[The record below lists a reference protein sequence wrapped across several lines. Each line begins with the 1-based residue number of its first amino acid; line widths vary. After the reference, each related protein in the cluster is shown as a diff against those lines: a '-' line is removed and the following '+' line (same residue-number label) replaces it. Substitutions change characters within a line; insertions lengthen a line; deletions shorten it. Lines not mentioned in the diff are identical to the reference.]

1 MMRKRIAAWALTACM
16 ALTLLPLH
24 AGAVPISG
32 PSATETVLPAQVTA
46 AAEENT
52 VHALQ
57 AAGLPVYTLQ
67 KMGNDKDNLVLLLL
81 GDGYTQDQQQFLQ
94 EAREQLGRLM
104 GLEPY
109 SRLAHRINVYAVPAV
124 SNEAGLSSE
133 NNKLDTYFGLTTLYG
148 MKSIGFRN
156 DVGGAAKVEA
166 IRADL
171 ERLCLDEGATVDNI
185 HMFVNTDANV
195 GSASGI
201 YSFSSGRAEGYAM
214 AHELSHSVGK
224 LGDEY
229 GYATDFPNVS
239 GTDNIKWKEMMG
251 YRSIIAETGN
261 ASGVLIPTKFKCNMY
276 QSDLPFCEVCRLAL
290 VRRMFATGKIQ
301 NGMELYV
308 ADPEVTTD
316 HKPHVDSA
324 PYRVTQ
330 ENLMEKAK
338 DIHDLSLRTVIQNLS
353 DREWTVKLVLG
364 VVKADGSPRQPLKEQ
379 TFTVPALTDR
389 DSMEDACVYP
399 SLIFDPIWGMDF
411 KDGDRL
417 VGEVRDAESGELLAT
432 CREPEYGAYQVDYL
446 LENGQPIPNTFTTEL
461 LLPKGCGD
469 PFISQ
474 WLPQR
479 VGGHAFVRMEREGLA
494 LRLYY
499 RQTAQTVPPEKPKL
513 KGTVTIE
520 GKARY
525 GETLTVDVSKVEPAG
540 ATLTYQ
546 WYRGNDE
553 YDQIKGATA
562 KTYTPTAEDIG
573 KKISVKTFVE
583 GCEGVL
589 VTETADTVAKAD
601 ALKNVKYDV
610 QVWYAN
616 PAVQTVTVD
625 VFKLPKSVE
634 DAEIKTDT
642 VPAVNSG
649 IISTADFTG
658 TTFKLADGLTPADA
672 GKTASWTVTITS
684 KTHEDTTGTITVTVT
699 ADAPVVPK
707 PEPKPEPSQPGGS
720 TGGSSGG
727 GGSSS
732 GSSGGSSS
740 GGGGGSSSTMP
751 TKPETATK
759 PDGTKVETVTK
770 PDGTKVQTETK
781 KDGSVTKTE
790 TKTETKPDGT
800 KVETKNETVTNKD
813 GSKVETR
820 SEVKTDK
827 NGVTSGTE
835 TTKTITADSS
845 TGTTVTTTENGE
857 SKTVAE
863 TTLSNKAIEDAKKN
877 GEAVKAPVEVKASR
891 NSNTA
896 PVVKVELPQNSGET
910 KVEIPVSNAT
920 PGTVAV
926 LVHPDGTEEILKDSI
941 PTEDG
946 IRLTVDGGA
955 TVKIVDNS
963 KDFADTRD
971 HWAKDAIDFV
981 SARGLVNG
989 MNETTYAPNNST
1001 TRAQLWTILAR
1012 QNDADLTGGNTWY
1025 ENAQNWAKEKGISDG
1040 ANPNADINR
1049 AQMVTMLWRAVGQPA
1064 AGGAASFTDV
1074 SADSYYAQAVAWAI
1088 ENGITTGVG
1097 NGKFDPNAT
1106 CTRAQIAAFLA
1117 RSMK

>member
-32 PSATETVLPAQVTA
+32 QTATE
-46 AAEENT
+46 T

-67 KMGNDKDNLVLLLL
+67 KMGNDRENLVLLLL
-81 GDGYTQDQQQFLQ
+81 GDGYTQDQQQQFLQ
-94 EAREQLGRLM
+94 EAREQLRRLM
-104 GLEPY
+104 ALEPY

-133 NNKLDTYFGLTTLYG
+133 DNKLDTYFGLTTRYET
-148 MKSIGFRN
+148 KTIVFRN
-156 DVGGAAKVEA
+156 DVGGAAKVDA

-171 ERLCLDEGATVDNI
+171 ERLCLDEGAFVDNI
-185 HMFVNTDANV
+185 HMFVNTGAKV
-195 GSASGI
+195 GSAHGI
-201 YSFSSGRAEGYAM
+201 YSFSKGGAEDYAM

-251 YRSIIAETGN
+251 YRSIIAEPGN

-301 NGMELYV
+301 NGMDLYV
-308 ADPEVTTD
+308 ADPEVTTE
-316 HKPHVDSA
+316 HKPYVDSA

-353 DREWTVKLVLG
+353 DQERTVKLVLG
-364 VVKADGSPRQPLKEQ
+364 VVKANGEPRQPLKEQ
-379 TFTVPALTDR
+379 TFTVPALTNK
-389 DSMEDACVYP
+389 DSMEDACIYP
-399 SLIFDPIWGMDF
+399 TLTFDPIWGMDF

-417 VGEVRDAESGELLAT
+417 VGEVRDAENGEVLAT
-432 CREPEYGAYQVDYL
+432 CQEPEYDAYQVDYL
-446 LENGQPIPNTFTTEL
+446 LEDGQPIPNTFPTKL
-461 LLPKGCGD
+461 LLPKGCTTK
-469 PFISQ
+469 FIEAR
-474 WLPQR
+474 LPQR

-499 RQTAQTVPPEKPKL
+499 RQTVPPEKPEL
-513 KGTVTIE
+513 KGGITIL
-520 GKARY
+520 GTPKY
-525 GETLTVDVSKVEPAG
+525 GQTLTVDVSKVEPAG

-562 KTYTPTAEDIG
+562 KTYTLTAEDIG
-573 KKISVKTFVE
+573 KKISVKTFAE

-601 ALKNVKYDV
+601 APKNVKYDV

-634 DAEIKTDT
+634 GAAIQDGAPTKADEK
-642 VPAVNSG
+642 N
-649 IISTADFTG
+649 IISTADFTS

-684 KTHEDTTGTITVTVT
+684 KTHGDTTGTVTVTVT

-740 GGGGGSSSTMP
+740 GGGGSSSSD
-751 TKPETATK
+751 KPSGSTGKTETATK

-770 PDGTKVQTETK
+770 PDGTTVKTETK
-781 KDGSVTKTE
+781 KDGSVSKTE

-835 TTKTITADSS
+835 TTKTITADGS

-857 SKTVAE
+857 GKTVAE
-863 TTLSNKAIEDAKKN
+863 TTLSGKAVEDAKKN
-877 GEAVKAPVEVKASR
+877 GEAVKAPVEVEATK
-891 NSNTA
+891 NSSTA
-896 PVVKVELPQNSGET
+896 PTVKVELPKGAGET
-910 KVEIPVSNAT
+910 KVEIPVSNVK

-963 KDFADTRD
+963 KDFADTRN

-989 MNETTYAPNNST
+989 MNDSIYAPNNST

-1025 ENAQNWAKEKGISDG
+1025 ESAQNWAKAKGVSDG
-1040 ANPNADINR
+1040 ANPNGTINR

-1064 AGGAASFTDV
+1064 VGGAATFTDV
-1074 SADSYYAQAVAWAI
+1074 SADSYYAQAVAWAV

-1097 NGKFDPNAT
+1097 GGRFDPNAT
-1106 CTRAQIAAFLA
+1106 CTRAQRFRQDLCAKLFAG
-1117 RSMK
+1117 SG

>member
-1 MMRKRIAAWALTACM
+1 MRKRIAAWALTACM

-32 PSATETVLPAQVTA
+32 PSATETV
-46 AAEENT
+46 
-52 VHALQ
+52 HALQ

-67 KMGNDKDNLVLLLL
+67 KMGNDRENLVLLLL
-81 GDGYTQDQQQFLQ
+81 GDGYTQDQQQRFLQ

-104 GLEPY
+104 ALEPY

-133 NNKLDTYFGLTTLYG
+133 NNKLDTYFGLTTWYET
-148 MKSIGFRN
+148 KTIVFRN
-156 DVGGAAKVEA
+156 GVGGAAKVDA
-166 IRADL
+166 IKADL

-185 HMFVNTDANV
+185 HIFVNTDANV

-201 YSFSSGRAEGYAM
+201 YSFSKGGAEDYAM
-214 AHELSHSVGK
+214 AHELSHNVGK

-239 GTDNIKWKEMMG
+239 TGSDIKWKEMMG

-330 ENLMEKAK
+330 ENLLDKAHSSQG
-338 DIHDLSLRTVIQNLS
+338 IHDLSLRTVIQNLS
-353 DREWTVKLVLG
+353 DRERTVKLVLG
-364 VVKADGSPRQPLKEQ
+364 VVKANGEPREPLKEK
-379 TFTVPALTDR
+379 TFTVPALTKNGN
-389 DSMEDACVYP
+389 MEDACIYP
-399 SLIFDPIWGMDF
+399 TLIFDPIQGMDF

-417 VGEVRDAESGELLAT
+417 GGEVRDAENGEVLAT
-432 CREPEYGAYQVDYL
+432 CQEPEYDAYQVDYL

-499 RQTAQTVPPEKPKL
+499 RQTAQTVPPEKPEL

-553 YDQIKGATA
+553 YVQIKGATE
-562 KTYTPTAEDIG
+562 KTYTLTAEDIG
-573 KKISVKTFVE
+573 KKISVKTFAE

-634 DAEIKTDT
+634 GAEIKTDT

-684 KTHEDTTGTITVTVT
+684 KTHGDTTGTVTVTVT
-699 ADAPVVPK
+699 ADAPVV
-707 PEPKPEPSQPGGS
+707 PKPEPSQPGGS

-740 GGGGGSSSTMP
+740 GGGGSDKSDKPSGSTGK
-751 TKPETATK
+751 TETATK

-790 TKTETKPDGT
+790 TK
-800 KVETKNETVTNKD
+800 KD
-813 GSKVETR
+813 GSSVTESKAADGSTAT
-820 SEVKTDK
+820 VKTDK
-827 NGVTSGTE
+827 NGQ
-835 TTKTITADSS
+835 TT
-845 TGTTVTTTENGE
+845 
-857 SKTVAE
+857 AE
-863 TTLSNKAIEDAKKN
+863 TTLSGKAVEDAKKN
-877 GEAVKAPVEVKASR
+877 GEAVKAPVEVQATK
-891 NSNTA
+891 NSSTA
-896 PVVKVELPQNSGET
+896 PVVKVELPRNSGET
-910 KVEIPVSNAT
+910 KVEIPVSNVK

-926 LVHPDGTEEILKDSI
+926 LVHPDGTEEILKNSV

-946 IRLTVDGGA
+946 IRLTMDGNA

-963 KDFADTRD
+963 KDFADTRN

-989 MNETTYAPNNST
+989 MNDSIYAPNNST

-1025 ENAQNWAKEKGISDG
+1025 ESAQNWAKAKGVSDG
-1040 ANPNADINR
+1040 ANPNGTINR

-1064 AGGAASFTDV
+1064 VGGAATFTDV
-1074 SADSYYAQAVAWAI
+1074 SADSYYAQAVAWAV

-1097 NGKFDPNAT
+1097 GGRFDPNAT

>member
-32 PSATETVLPAQVTA
+32 PTATE
-46 AAEENT
+46 T

-67 KMGNDKDNLVLLLL
+67 KMGNDRGNLVLLLL
-81 GDGYTQDQQQFLQ
+81 GDGYTQDQQQRFLQ

-104 GLEPY
+104 ALEPY

-133 NNKLDTYFGLTTLYG
+133 DNKLDTYFGLTTRYET
-148 MKSIGFRN
+148 KTIVFRN
-156 DVGGAAKVEA
+156 DVGGAAKVDA

-171 ERLCLDEGATVDNI
+171 ERLCLDEGAIVDNI
-185 HMFVNTDANV
+185 HMFVNTGAKV
-195 GSASGI
+195 GSAHGI

-239 GTDNIKWKEMMG
+239 TASDIKWEKMMG

-261 ASGVLIPTKFKCNMY
+261 ASGVLIPTAHKCNMY
-276 QSDLPFCEVCRLAL
+276 RSDLPFCEVCRLAL
-290 VRRMFATGKIQ
+290 VRRMFAMGKIQ

-308 ADPEVTTD
+308 ADPEVTTAHND
-316 HKPHVDSA
+316 TVDSE
-324 PYRVTQ
+324 PFRVTQ
-330 ENLMEKAK
+330 ENLLEKAK
-338 DIHDLSLRTVIQNLS
+338 SIHDLSLRTVIQNLS
-353 DREWTVKLVLG
+353 DRERTVKLVLG
-364 VVKADGSPRQPLKEQ
+364 VVKADGEPRQPLKEQ
-379 TFTVPALTDR
+379 TFTVPALASM
-389 DSMEDACVYP
+389 DSMEDACIYP
-399 SLIFDPIWGMDF
+399 TLTYGTIWGMDF
-411 KDGDRL
+411 EDGDRL
-417 VGEVRDAESGELLAT
+417 VGEVRDAESGEVLAT
-432 CREPEYGAYQVDYL
+432 CQEPEYDAYQVDYL

-461 LLPKGCGD
+461 LLPKGCTEQ
-469 PFISQ
+469 FISQ
-474 WLPQR
+474 WAPR
-479 VGGHAFVRMEREGLA
+479 TVGGHAFVRMEREGLA

-499 RQTAQTVPPEKPKL
+499 HQTAQTVPPEKPEL
-513 KGTVTIE
+513 KGAVTIA

-562 KTYTPTAEDIG
+562 KTYTLTAEDIG
-573 KKISVKTFVE
+573 KKISVKTFAD

-616 PAVQTVTVD
+616 PTVQTVTVD

-634 DAEIKTDT
+634 GAEIKTDT

-684 KTHEDTTGTITVTVT
+684 KTHGDTTGTVTVTVT

-707 PEPKPEPSQPGGS
+707 PEPEPKPEPKPEPSQPS
-720 TGGSSGG
+720 NP
-727 GGSSS
+727 
-732 GSSGGSSS
+732 GGSSS
-740 GGGGGSSSTMP
+740 GGGGSTGSGSSSSD
-751 TKPETATK
+751 KPSGSTGKTETATK

-770 PDGTKVQTETK
+770 PDGTTVKTETK

-835 TTKTITADSS
+835 TTKTITADGS

-877 GEAVKAPVEVKASR
+877 GEAVKAPVEVEATR
-891 NSNTA
+891 NSSTA
-896 PVVKVELPQNSGET
+896 PVVKVELPRNSGET
-910 KVEIPVSNAT
+910 KVEIPVSNVK

-926 LVHPDGTEEILKDSI
+926 IVHPDGTEEILKNSV

-946 IRLTVDGGA
+946 IRLTVDGNA

-963 KDFADTRD
+963 KDFIDTRD

-989 MNETTYAPNNST
+989 MNDSTYAPNNST

-1012 QNDADLTGGNTWY
+1012 QNDANLNGGNTWF

-1040 ANPNADINR
+1040 ANPNAAINR
-1049 AQMVTMLWRAVGQPA
+1049 AQMVTMLWRAEGQPA

-1074 SADSYYAQAVAWAI
+1074 SAGSYYASAVSWAV

>member
-1 MMRKRIAAWALTACM
+1 MRKRIAAWALTACM

-24 AGAVPISG
+24 AEAVPISG
-32 PSATETVLPAQVTA
+32 PTATE
-46 AAEENT
+46 T

-67 KMGNDKDNLVLLLL
+67 KMGTDRENLVLLLL
-81 GDGYTQDQQQFLQ
+81 GDGYTQDQQQRFLQ
-94 EAREQLGRLM
+94 EAQEQLGRLM
-104 GLEPY
+104 ALEPY

-148 MKSIGFRN
+148 MKSIGFRS
-156 DVGGAAKVEA
+156 DTDGEAKVNA
-166 IRADL
+166 IKSDL
-171 ERLCLDEGATVDNI
+171 ERLCLDEGAIVDNI
-185 HMFVNTDANV
+185 HMFVNTGAKV
-195 GSASGI
+195 GSAHGI
-201 YSFSSGRAEGYAM
+201 YSFSSGRVEGYAI

-229 GYATDFPNVS
+229 GSSTKFPNVS
-239 GTDNIKWKEMMG
+239 GTDNIKWEKMMG
-251 YRSIIAETGN
+251 YRSVIAQPGN
-261 ASGVLIPTKFKCNMY
+261 ASGVLIPTAHKCNMY
-276 QSDLPFCEVCRLAL
+276 QSDLSFCEVCRLAL

-301 NGMELYV
+301 NGMDLYV
-308 ADPEVTTD
+308 ADPEVTTAHND
-316 HKPHVDSA
+316 TVDSE
-324 PYRVTQ
+324 PFRVTQ

-338 DIHDLSLRTVIQNLS
+338 SIHNLSLRTVIQNLS
-353 DREWTVKLVLG
+353 DRERTVKLVLG
-364 VVKADGSPRQPLKEQ
+364 VVKADGEPREPLKEEV
-379 TFTVPALTDR
+379 FTVPALTNW
-389 DSMEDACVYP
+389 DSMEDAC
-399 SLIFDPIWGMDF
+399 IDPTLTYGTILGGGF
-411 KDGDRL
+411 EEGDRL
-417 VGEVRDAESGELLAT
+417 VGEVRDAKSGEVMAT
-432 CREPEYGAYQVDYL
+432 CREPEYDTYQVDYL
-446 LENGQPIPNTFTTEL
+446 LEDGQSIPNTFPTEL

-474 WLPQR
+474 WAPR
-479 VGGHAFVRMEREGLA
+479 TVGGHAFVRMEREGLA

-499 RQTAQTVPPEKPKL
+499 RQTAQTVPPEKPEL
-513 KGTVTIE
+513 KGAVTIE
-520 GKARY
+520 GEARY

-562 KTYTPTAEDIG
+562 KTYTLTAENIG
-573 KKISVKTFVE
+573 KKISVKTFAE

-634 DAEIKTDT
+634 GAEIKKDT

-684 KTHEDTTGTITVTVT
+684 KTHGDTTGTVTVTVT
-699 ADAPVVPK
+699 AKNTPVG
-707 PEPKPEPSQPGGS
+707 PKPEPSQPGGS

-740 GGGGGSSSTMP
+740 GGGGDTSSA
-751 TKPETATK
+751 KPETATK

-770 PDGTKVQTETK
+770 PDGTTVKTETK

-835 TTKTITADSS
+835 TTKTITADGS
-845 TGTTVTTTENGE
+845 TGMTITTIENGE

-877 GEAVKAPVEVKASR
+877 GEAVKAPVEVEATK
-891 NSNTA
+891 NSSTA
-896 PVVKVELPQNSGET
+896 PVVKVELPKGAGET
-910 KVEIPVSNAT
+910 KVEIPVSNVK

-926 LVHPDGTEEILKDSI
+926 LVHPDGTEEILKNSV

-946 IRLTVDGGA
+946 IQLTVNGGA

-963 KDFADTRD
+963 KNFADTRN

-989 MNETTYAPNNST
+989 MSDTIYAPNNST

>member
-16 ALTLLPLH
+16 ALTLLPLR

-32 PSATETVLPAQVTA
+32 PSATE
-46 AAEENT
+46 T

-67 KMGNDKDNLVLLLL
+67 KMGNDRENLVLLLL
-81 GDGYTQDQQQFLQ
+81 GDGYTQDQQQRFLQ

-104 GLEPY
+104 ALEPY

-148 MKSIGFRN
+148 MKSIGFRS
-156 DVGGAAKVEA
+156 DTDGEAKVNA
-166 IRADL
+166 IKADL
-171 ERLCLDEGATVDNI
+171 ERLCLDEGAIVDNI
-185 HMFVNTDANV
+185 HMFVNTGAKV
-195 GSASGI
+195 GSAHGI

-290 VRRMFATGKIQ
+290 VRRMFATERIQ

-308 ADPEVTTD
+308 ADPEVTTE
-316 HKPHVDSA
+316 HKPYVDSA

-353 DREWTVKLVLG
+353 DRERTVKLVLG
-364 VVKADGSPRQPLKEQ
+364 VVKANGEPREPLKEQ
-379 TFTVPALTDR
+379 TFTVPALTNR
-389 DSMEDACVYP
+389 DSMEDACIYP
-399 SLIFDPIWGMDF
+399 TLTFDPIWGVDF

-417 VGEVRDAESGELLAT
+417 VGEVRDAENGEVLAT
-432 CREPEYGAYQVDYL
+432 CQEPEYDAYQVDYL
-446 LENGQPIPNTFTTEL
+446 LEDGQRIPNTFPTKL
-461 LLPKGCGD
+461 LLPKGCTEQ
-469 PFISQ
+469 FISQ
-474 WLPQR
+474 WAPR
-479 VGGHAFVRMEREGLA
+479 TVGGHAFVRMEREGLA

-573 KKISVKTFVE
+573 KKISVKTFAE

-634 DAEIKTDT
+634 GAEIKTDT

-740 GGGGGSSSTMP
+740 GGGGCSSSTMS

-835 TTKTITADSS
+835 TTKTITADGS
-845 TGTTVTTTENGE
+845 TGTTVTTTEIGE

-877 GEAVKAPVEVKASR
+877 GEAVKAPVEVQATK
-891 NSNTA
+891 NSSTA
-896 PVVKVELPQNSGET
+896 PVVKVELPRNSGET
-910 KVEIPVSNAT
+910 KVEIPVTNVR

-989 MNETTYAPNNST
+989 MNDSTYAPNNST

>member
-32 PSATETVLPAQVTA
+32 QTATETV
-46 AAEENT
+46 
-52 VHALQ
+52 HALE

-67 KMGNDKDNLVLLLL
+67 KMGNDRENLVLLLL
-81 GDGYTQDQQQFLQ
+81 GDGYTQDQQQQFLQ
-94 EAREQLGRLM
+94 EAQVQLGRLM
-104 GLEPY
+104 ALEPY

-124 SNEAGLSSE
+124 SNEAGLSTE
-133 NNKLDTYFGLTTLYG
+133 NTKLDTYFSLTTLHG
-148 MKSIGFRN
+148 TKSIGFRHDMDGEARVN
-156 DVGGAAKVEA
+156 A

-171 ERLCLDEGATVDNI
+171 EQRCLDEGAFVDNI
-185 HMFVNTDANV
+185 HMFINTDATV
-195 GSASGI
+195 GSAHGS
-201 YSFSSGRAEGYAM
+201 YSFSKGGAEDYAM

-239 GTDNIKWKEMMG
+239 TGSDIKWKEMMG
-251 YRSIIAETGN
+251 YRSIIAQAGN
-261 ASGVLIPTKFKCNMY
+261 ASGVLIPTAHKCNMY

-290 VRRMFATGKIQ
+290 VRRMFAMGKIQ

-308 ADPEVTTD
+308 ADPEVTTAHND
-316 HKPHVDSA
+316 TVDSE

-353 DREWTVKLVLG
+353 DRERTVKLVLG
-364 VVKADGSPRQPLKEQ
+364 VVKANGEPRQPLKEQ
-379 TFTVPALTDR
+379 TFTGPALASM
-389 DSMEDACVYP
+389 DSMEDACIYP
-399 SLIFDPIWGMDF
+399 TLTFDPIWGMDF

-417 VGEVRDAESGELLAT
+417 VGEVRDAENGEVLAT
-432 CREPEYGAYQVDYL
+432 CREPEYDAYQVDYL
-446 LENGQPIPNTFTTEL
+446 LEDGQRIPNTFPTKL

-474 WLPQR
+474 WAPR
-479 VGGHAFVRMEREGLA
+479 TVGGHAFVRMEREGLA

-499 RQTAQTVPPEKPKL
+499 RQTVPPEKPQL
-513 KGTVTIE
+513 TGDVTIE

-562 KTYTPTAEDIG
+562 KTYTLTAEDIG
-573 KKISVKTFVE
+573 KKISVKTFAE

-634 DAEIKTDT
+634 GAEIKTDT

-684 KTHEDTTGTITVTVT
+684 KTHGDTTGTVTVTVT
-699 ADAPVVPK
+699 AKNTPVG
-707 PEPKPEPSQPGGS
+707 PKPEPSQPGGSTGGS

-740 GGGGGSSSTMP
+740 GGGGGSSSSD
-751 TKPETATK
+751 KPSGSTGKTETATK

-781 KDGSVTKTE
+781 KDGSV

-835 TTKTITADSS
+835 TTKTITADGS

-877 GEAVKAPVEVKASR
+877 GEAVKAPVEVEATK
-891 NSNTA
+891 NSSIA
-896 PVVKVELPQNSGET
+896 PVVKVELPRNSGET
-910 KVEIPVSNAT
+910 KVEIPVSNVK

-926 LVHPDGTEEILKDSI
+926 LVHPDGTEEILKNSV

-946 IRLTVDGGA
+946 IQLTVNGGA

-989 MNETTYAPNNST
+989 MNDSIYAPNNST

-1012 QNDADLTGGNTWY
+1012 QNDANLNGGSIWY
-1025 ENAQNWAKEKGISDG
+1025 ESAQNWAKAKGISDG
-1040 ANPNADINR
+1040 ANPNGTINR
-1049 AQMVTMLWRAVGQPA
+1049 AQMVTMLWRAEGQPA

-1074 SADSYYAQAVAWAI
+1074 SADSYYASAVSWAV

-1097 NGKFDPNAT
+1097 GGKFDPTGT

>member
-1 MMRKRIAAWALTACM
+1 MRKRIAAWALTACM

-32 PSATETVLPAQVTA
+32 QTATE
-46 AAEENT
+46 T

-67 KMGNDKDNLVLLLL
+67 KMGNDRENLVLLLL
-81 GDGYTQDQQQFLQ
+81 GDGYTQDQQQRFLQ
-94 EAREQLGRLM
+94 EAQEQLGRLM
-104 GLEPY
+104 ALEPY

-124 SNEAGLSSE
+124 SNQAGLSSE

-148 MKSIGFRN
+148 MKSIGFRS
-156 DVGGAAKVEA
+156 DTDGEAKVNA
-166 IRADL
+166 IKADL
-171 ERLCLDEGATVDNI
+171 ERLCLDEGAIVDNI
-185 HMFVNTDANV
+185 HMFVNTGAKV
-195 GSASGI
+195 GSAHGI

-290 VRRMFATGKIQ
+290 VRRMFATERIQ

-330 ENLMEKAK
+330 ENLLDKAHSSQG
-338 DIHDLSLRTVIQNLS
+338 IHDLSLRTVIQNLS
-353 DREWTVKLVLG
+353 DQERTVKLVLG
-364 VVKADGSPRQPLKEQ
+364 VVKANGEPREPLKEK
-379 TFTVPALTDR
+379 TFTVPALTKNGN
-389 DSMEDACVYP
+389 MEDACIYP
-399 SLIFDPIWGMDF
+399 TLIFDPIQGMDF

-417 VGEVRDAESGELLAT
+417 VGEVRDAESGEVLAT
-432 CREPEYGAYQVDYL
+432 CQEPEYDAYQVDYL
-446 LENGQPIPNTFTTEL
+446 LEDGQRIPNTFTTKL

-474 WLPQR
+474 WAPR
-479 VGGHAFVRMEREGLA
+479 TVGGHAFVRMEREGLA

-499 RQTAQTVPPEKPKL
+499 RQTAQTVPPEKSEL
-513 KGTVTIE
+513 KGAVTIE

-562 KTYTPTAEDIG
+562 KTYTLTAEDIG
-573 KKISVKTFVE
+573 KKISVKVFAE

-634 DAEIKTDT
+634 GAEIKTDT

-684 KTHEDTTGTITVTVT
+684 KTHEDITATVTVTVT
-699 ADAPVVPK
+699 AKNTPVG
-707 PEPKPEPSQPGGS
+707 PKPEPSQPGGS

-740 GGGGGSSSTMP
+740 GGGGDTAS

-835 TTKTITADSS
+835 TTKTITADGS

-863 TTLSNKAIEDAKKN
+863 TTLSGKAVEDAKKN
-877 GEAVKAPVEVKASR
+877 DEAVKAPVEVEASR
-891 NSNTA
+891 DSSTA
-896 PVVKVELPQNSGET
+896 PTVKVELPKGTGET

-926 LVHPDGTEEILKDSI
+926 LVHPDGTEEILKNSI

-946 IRLTVDGGA
+946 IQLTVDGNA

-989 MNETTYAPNNST
+989 MNDSIYAPNNST

-1012 QNDADLTGGNTWY
+1012 QNDANLNGGNTWY
-1025 ENAQNWAKEKGISDG
+1025 ESAQNWAKAKGISDG
-1040 ANPNADINR
+1040 ASPNGTINR
-1049 AQMVTMLWRAVGQPA
+1049 AQMVTMLWRAVGQPT
-1064 AGGAASFTDV
+1064 AGGTANFTDV
-1074 SADSYYAQAVAWAI
+1074 PIDSYYAQAVAWAI

-1097 NGKFDPNAT
+1097 GGRFDPNAT

>member
-24 AGAVPISG
+24 AGAVPIGG
-32 PSATETVLPAQVTA
+32 PSATE
-46 AAEENT
+46 T

-67 KMGNDKDNLVLLLL
+67 KMGNDRENLVLLLL
-81 GDGYTQDQQQFLQ
+81 GDGYTQDQQQQFLQ

-104 GLEPY
+104 ALEPY

-148 MKSIGFRN
+148 MKSIGFRS
-156 DVGGAAKVEA
+156 DTDGEAKVNA
-166 IRADL
+166 IKADL
-171 ERLCLDEGATVDNI
+171 ERLCLDEGAIVDNI
-185 HMFVNTDANV
+185 HMFVNTGADV
-195 GSASGI
+195 GSAHGI
-201 YSFSSGRAEGYAM
+201 YSFSKGGAEDYAM

-251 YRSIIAETGN
+251 YRSIIAQPGN

-276 QSDLPFCEVCRLAL
+276 RSDLPFCEVCRLAL

-301 NGMELYV
+301 NGMDLYV
-308 ADPEVTTD
+308 ADPEVTTAHND
-316 HKPHVDSA
+316 TVDSA

-330 ENLMEKAK
+330 ENLMKKAK

-353 DREWTVKLVLG
+353 DQERTVKLVLG
-364 VVKADGSPRQPLKEQ
+364 VVKANGEPRQPLKEQ
-379 TFTVPALTDR
+379 TFTVPALTNK
-389 DSMEDACVYP
+389 DSMEDACIYP
-399 SLIFDPIWGMDF
+399 TLTFDPIWGMDF

-417 VGEVRDAESGELLAT
+417 VGEVRDAENGEVLAT
-432 CREPEYGAYQVDYL
+432 CQEPEYDAYQVDYL
-446 LENGQPIPNTFTTEL
+446 LEDGQRIPNTFPTKL
-461 LLPKGCGD
+461 LLPKGCTTK
-469 PFISQ
+469 FIEAR
-474 WLPQR
+474 LPQR

-499 RQTAQTVPPEKPKL
+499 RQTVPPEKPEL
-513 KGTVTIE
+513 KGGITIL
-520 GKARY
+520 GTPKY
-525 GETLTVDVSKVEPAG
+525 GQTLTVDVSKVEPAG

-562 KTYTPTAEDIG
+562 KTYTLTAEDIG
-573 KKISVKTFVE
+573 KKISVKTFAE

-601 ALKNVKYDV
+601 APKNVKYDV

-634 DAEIKTDT
+634 GAEIKTDT

-649 IISTADFTG
+649 IISTADFTS

-684 KTHEDTTGTITVTVT
+684 KTHEDTTGTVTVTVT

-740 GGGGGSSSTMP
+740 GGGGDTASA
-751 TKPETATK
+751 KPETATK
-759 PDGTKVETVTK
+759 PDGTKVETVTT

-781 KDGSVTKTE
+781 KDGSVSKTE

-835 TTKTITADSS
+835 TTKTITADGS
-845 TGTTVTTTENGE
+845 TGTTATTTENGE

-896 PVVKVELPQNSGET
+896 PTVKVELPKGAGET
-910 KVEIPVSNAT
+910 KVEIPVSNVK

-926 LVHPDGTEEILKDSI
+926 IVHPDGTEEILKNSV

-989 MNETTYAPNNST
+989 MNDSIYAPNNST

-1012 QNDADLTGGNTWY
+1012 QNDADLTGGNTWF

-1040 ANPNADINR
+1040 ANPNAAINR
-1049 AQMVTMLWRAVGQPA
+1049 AQMVTMLWRAMGQPA
-1064 AGGAASFTDV
+1064 AASGASFADV
-1074 SADSYYAQAVAWAI
+1074 PADSYYAQAVAWAI

>member
-1 MMRKRIAAWALTACM
+1 MRKRIAAWALTACM

-24 AGAVPISG
+24 AGAVPLSG
-32 PSATETVLPAQVTA
+32 QTATETVLTAQVTA

-67 KMGNDKDNLVLLLL
+67 KMGNDRENLVLLLL
-81 GDGYTQDQQQFLQ
+81 GDGYTQDQQQRFLQ
-94 EAREQLGRLM
+94 EAQEQLGRLM
-104 GLEPY
+104 ALEPY

-124 SNEAGLSSE
+124 SNQAGLSSE
-133 NNKLDTYFGLTTLYG
+133 NNKLDTYFGLTTWYET
-148 MKSIGFRN
+148 KTIVFRN
-156 DVGGAAKVEA
+156 DVGGAAKVDA

-185 HMFVNTDANV
+185 HIFVNTDVNV

-201 YSFSSGRAEGYAM
+201 YSFSSGRAEDYAM

-229 GYATDFPNVS
+229 GRDTASPNVS
-239 GTDNIKWKEMMG
+239 TEDNIKWEKMMG
-251 YRSIIAETGN
+251 YRSIIAQEGN
-261 ASGVLIPTKFKCNMY
+261 ASGVLIPTARKCNMY

-290 VRRMFATGKIQ
+290 VRRMFAMGKIQ

-308 ADPEVTTD
+308 ADPEVTTAHND
-316 HKPHVDSA
+316 TVDSA

-353 DREWTVKLVLG
+353 GRERTVKLVLG
-364 VVKADGSPRQPLKEQ
+364 VVKANGEPREPLKEKI
-379 TFTVPALTDR
+379 FTVPALTNR
-389 DSMEDACVYP
+389 DSMEDACIYP
-399 SLIFDPIWGMDF
+399 TLTYGTIWGMDF

-417 VGEVRDAESGELLAT
+417 VGEVRDAESGEVLAT
-432 CREPEYGAYQVDYL
+432 CREPEYDAYQVDYL
-446 LENGQPIPNTFTTEL
+446 LEDGQRIPNTFTTKL
-461 LLPKGCGD
+461 LLPKGCTEQ
-469 PFISQ
+469 FISQ
-474 WLPQR
+474 WAPR
-479 VGGHAFVRMEREGLA
+479 TVGGHAFVRMEREGLA

-499 RQTAQTVPPEKPKL
+499 RQAVPPEKPEL

-525 GETLTVDVSKVEPAG
+525 GETLTATVTDLKPAD
-540 ATLTYQ
+540 AKLTCQ
-546 WYRGNDE
+546 WYRGNDK
-553 YDQIKGATA
+553 YDLIKGATE
-562 KTYTPTAEDIG
+562 KTYTLKPEDIG
-573 KKISVKTFVE
+573 KKISVKVFAE

-589 VTETADTVAKAD
+589 VAETADTVAKAD
-601 ALKNVKYDV
+601 ALKNIKYDV

-616 PAVQTVTVD
+616 PAVQTVTID

-634 DAEIKTDT
+634 GAEIKTDT

-649 IISTADFTG
+649 IISTADFTS

-684 KTHEDTTGTITVTVT
+684 KTHEDTTGTVTVTVT

-720 TGGSSGG
+720 TGGSTG
-727 GGSSS
+727 
-732 GSSGGSSS
+732 GSSGGG
-740 GGGGGSSSTMP
+740 GGGGGSSSTTP
-751 TKPETATK
+751 TKPETGKTETTK
-759 PDGTKVETVTK
+759 PDGTKVETTTK

-790 TKTETKPDGT
+790 TKKDGSSVTETKAADDST
-800 KVETKNETVTNKD
+800 AT
-813 GSKVETR
+813 
-820 SEVKTDK
+820 VKTDK
-827 NGVTSGTE
+827 NGQ
-835 TTKTITADSS
+835 TT
-845 TGTTVTTTENGE
+845 
-857 SKTVAE
+857 AE
-863 TTLSNKAIEDAKKN
+863 TKLSAKAVEDAKRS
-877 GEAVKAPVEVKASR
+877 GEAVKAPVEVKATKDS
-891 NSNTA
+891 STA
-896 PVVKVELPQNSGET
+896 PTVKVELPKNSGET
-910 KVEIPVSNAT
+910 KVEIPVSNVK

-926 LVHPDGTEEILKDSI
+926 IVHADGTEEIVKNSL
-941 PTEDG
+941 PTADG
-946 IRLTVDGGA
+946 IQLTVNGSA
-955 TVKIVDNS
+955 TVKIMDNS
-963 KDFADTRD
+963 KDFADTRN

-989 MNETTYAPNNST
+989 MSATIYAPNNST

-1012 QNDADLTGGNTWY
+1012 QNDANLTGGNTWF

-1040 ANPNADINR
+1040 ANPNAAINR
-1049 AQMVTMLWRAVGQPA
+1049 AQMVTMLWRAAGQPA
-1064 AGGAASFTDV
+1064 AGGTASFTDV
-1074 SADSYYAQAVAWAI
+1074 PAGSYYAQAVAWAI
-1088 ENGITTGVG
+1088 ENGITAGVG
-1097 NGKFDPNAT
+1097 GGRFDPTAT

>member
-32 PSATETVLPAQVTA
+32 QTATE
-46 AAEENT
+46 T

-67 KMGNDKDNLVLLLL
+67 KMGNDRENLVLLLL
-81 GDGYTQDQQQFLQ
+81 GDGYTQDQQQQFLQ
-94 EAREQLGRLM
+94 EAREQLRRLM
-104 GLEPY
+104 ALEPY

-133 NNKLDTYFGLTTLYG
+133 DNKLDTYFGLTTRYET
-148 MKSIGFRN
+148 KTIVFRN
-156 DVGGAAKVEA
+156 DVGGAAKVDA

-171 ERLCLDEGATVDNI
+171 ERLCLDEGAFVDNI
-185 HMFVNTDANV
+185 HMFVNTGAKV
-195 GSASGI
+195 GSAHGI
-201 YSFSSGRAEGYAM
+201 YSFSKGGAEDYAM

-251 YRSIIAETGN
+251 YRSIIAEPGN

-301 NGMELYV
+301 NGMDLYV
-308 ADPEVTTD
+308 ADPEVTTE
-316 HKPHVDSA
+316 HKPYVDSA

-353 DREWTVKLVLG
+353 DQERTVKLVLG
-364 VVKADGSPRQPLKEQ
+364 VVKANGEPRQPLKEQ
-379 TFTVPALTDR
+379 TFTVPALTNK
-389 DSMEDACVYP
+389 DSMEDACIYP
-399 SLIFDPIWGMDF
+399 TLTFDPIWGMDF

-417 VGEVRDAESGELLAT
+417 VGEVRDAENGEVLAT
-432 CREPEYGAYQVDYL
+432 CQEPEYDAYQVDYL
-446 LENGQPIPNTFTTEL
+446 LEDGQPIPNTFPTKL
-461 LLPKGCGD
+461 LLPKGCTTK
-469 PFISQ
+469 FIEAR
-474 WLPQR
+474 LPQR

-499 RQTAQTVPPEKPKL
+499 RQTVPPEKPEL
-513 KGTVTIE
+513 KGGITIL
-520 GKARY
+520 GTPKY
-525 GETLTVDVSKVEPAG
+525 GQTLTVDVSKVEPAG

-562 KTYTPTAEDIG
+562 KTYTLTAEDIG
-573 KKISVKTFVE
+573 KKISVKTFAE

-601 ALKNVKYDV
+601 APKNVKYDV

-634 DAEIKTDT
+634 GAAIQDGAPTKADEK
-642 VPAVNSG
+642 N
-649 IISTADFTG
+649 IISTADFTS

-684 KTHEDTTGTITVTVT
+684 KTHGDTTGTVTVTVT

-740 GGGGGSSSTMP
+740 GGGGSSSSD
-751 TKPETATK
+751 KPSGSTGKTETATK

-770 PDGTKVQTETK
+770 PDGTTVKTETK
-781 KDGSVTKTE
+781 KDGSVSKTE

-835 TTKTITADSS
+835 TTKTITADGS

-857 SKTVAE
+857 GKTVAE
-863 TTLSNKAIEDAKKN
+863 TTLSGKAVEDAKKN
-877 GEAVKAPVEVKASR
+877 GEAVKAPVEVEATK
-891 NSNTA
+891 NSSTA
-896 PVVKVELPQNSGET
+896 PTVKVELPKGAGET
-910 KVEIPVSNAT
+910 KVEIPVSNVK

-963 KDFADTRD
+963 KDFADTRN

-989 MNETTYAPNNST
+989 MNDSIYAPNNST

-1025 ENAQNWAKEKGISDG
+1025 ESAQNWAKAKGVSDG
-1040 ANPNADINR
+1040 ANPNGTINR

-1064 AGGAASFTDV
+1064 VGGAATFTDV
-1074 SADSYYAQAVAWAI
+1074 SADSYYAQAVAWAV

-1097 NGKFDPNAT
+1097 GGRFDPNAT

>member
-1 MMRKRIAAWALTACM
+1 MRKRIAAWALTACM

-24 AGAVPISG
+24 AEAVPISG
-32 PSATETVLPAQVTA
+32 PTATE
-46 AAEENT
+46 T

-67 KMGNDKDNLVLLLL
+67 KMGTDRENLVLLLL
-81 GDGYTQDQQQFLQ
+81 GDGYTQDQQQRFLQ
-94 EAREQLGRLM
+94 EAQEQLGRLM
-104 GLEPY
+104 ALEPY

-148 MKSIGFRN
+148 MKSIGFRS
-156 DVGGAAKVEA
+156 DTDGEAKVNA
-166 IRADL
+166 IKSDL
-171 ERLCLDEGATVDNI
+171 ERLCLDEGAIVDNI
-185 HMFVNTDANV
+185 HMFVNTGAKV
-195 GSASGI
+195 GSAHGI
-201 YSFSSGRAEGYAM
+201 YSFSSGRAEGYAI

-229 GYATDFPNVS
+229 GSSTKFPNVS
-239 GTDNIKWKEMMG
+239 GTDNIKWEKMMG
-251 YRSIIAETGN
+251 YRSVIAQPGN
-261 ASGVLIPTKFKCNMY
+261 ASGVLIPTAHKCNMY
-276 QSDLPFCEVCRLAL
+276 QSDLSFCEVCRLAL

-301 NGMELYV
+301 NGMDLYV
-308 ADPEVTTD
+308 ADPEVTTAHND
-316 HKPHVDSA
+316 TVDSE
-324 PYRVTQ
+324 PFRVTQ

-338 DIHDLSLRTVIQNLS
+338 SIHNLSLRTVIQNLS
-353 DREWTVKLVLG
+353 DRERTVKLVLG
-364 VVKADGSPRQPLKEQ
+364 VVKADGEPREPLKEEV
-379 TFTVPALTDR
+379 FTVPALTNW
-389 DSMEDACVYP
+389 DSMEDACIYP
-399 SLIFDPIWGMDF
+399 TLTYGTILGGGFEE
-411 KDGDRL
+411 GDRL
-417 VGEVRDAESGELLAT
+417 VGEVRDAKSGEVMAT
-432 CREPEYGAYQVDYL
+432 CREPEYDTYQVDYL
-446 LENGQPIPNTFTTEL
+446 LEDGQSIPNTFPTEL

-474 WLPQR
+474 WAPR
-479 VGGHAFVRMEREGLA
+479 TVGGHAFVRMEREGLA

-499 RQTAQTVPPEKPKL
+499 RQTAQTVPPEKPEL
-513 KGTVTIE
+513 KGAVTIE
-520 GKARY
+520 GEARY

-562 KTYTPTAEDIG
+562 KTYTLTAENIG
-573 KKISVKTFVE
+573 KKISVKTFAE

-634 DAEIKTDT
+634 GAEIKKDT

-684 KTHEDTTGTITVTVT
+684 KTHGDTTGTVTVTVT
-699 ADAPVVPK
+699 AKNTPVG
-707 PEPKPEPSQPGGS
+707 PKPEPSQPGGS

-740 GGGGGSSSTMP
+740 GGGGDTSSA
-751 TKPETATK
+751 KPETATK

-770 PDGTKVQTETK
+770 PDGTTVKTETK

-835 TTKTITADSS
+835 TTKTITADGS
-845 TGTTVTTTENGE
+845 TGMTITTIENGE

-877 GEAVKAPVEVKASR
+877 GEAVKAPVEVQATK
-891 NSNTA
+891 NSSTA
-896 PVVKVELPQNSGET
+896 PVVKVELPKGTGET
-910 KVEIPVSNAT
+910 KVEIPVSNVK

-926 LVHPDGTEEILKDSI
+926 LVHPDGTEEILKNSV

-946 IRLTVDGGA
+946 IQLTVNGGA

-963 KDFADTRD
+963 KNFADTRN

-989 MNETTYAPNNST
+989 MSDTIYAPNNST

>member
-1 MMRKRIAAWALTACM
+1 MRQRIAAWALTACM

-24 AGAVPISG
+24 AGAVPLSG
-32 PSATETVLPAQVTA
+32 QTATE
-46 AAEENT
+46 T

-57 AAGLPVYTLQ
+57 ATGLPVYTLQ
-67 KMGNDKDNLVLLLL
+67 KMGNDRENLVLLLL
-81 GDGYTQDQQQFLQ
+81 GDGYTQDQQQRFLQ

-104 GLEPY
+104 ALEPY

-148 MKSIGFRN
+148 MKSIGFRS
-156 DVGGAAKVEA
+156 DTDGEAKVNA

-171 ERLCLDEGATVDNI
+171 ERLCLDEGAIVDNI
-185 HMFVNTDANV
+185 HMFVNTGAKV
-195 GSASGI
+195 GSAHGI

-353 DREWTVKLVLG
+353 DRERTVKLVLG

-379 TFTVPALTDR
+379 TFTVPALTNR

-417 VGEVRDAESGELLAT
+417 VGEVRDAESGEVLAT

-446 LENGQPIPNTFTTEL
+446 LEDGQRIPNTFTTNL
-461 LLPKGCGD
+461 LLPKGCTTQ
-469 PFISQ
+469 FIEAQ
-474 WLPQR
+474 LPQR

-499 RQTAQTVPPEKPKL
+499 RQTAQTVPPEKPEL
-513 KGTVTIE
+513 KGAVTIE

-562 KTYTPTAEDIG
+562 KTYTLTAEDIG
-573 KKISVKTFVE
+573 KKISVKTFAE

-634 DAEIKTDT
+634 GAEIKTDT

-672 GKTASWTVTITS
+672 DKTASWTVTITS
-684 KTHEDTTGTITVTVT
+684 KTHEDTTGTVTVTVT

-740 GGGGGSSSTMP
+740 GGGGDTASA
-751 TKPETATK
+751 KPETATK

-790 TKTETKPDGT
+790 TK
-800 KVETKNETVTNKD
+800 KD
-813 GSKVETR
+813 GSSVTESKAADGSTAT
-820 SEVKTDK
+820 VKTDK
-827 NGVTSGTE
+827 NGQ
-835 TTKTITADSS
+835 TT
-845 TGTTVTTTENGE
+845 
-857 SKTVAE
+857 AE
-863 TTLSNKAIEDAKKN
+863 TTLSGKAVEDAKKN
-877 GEAVKAPVEVKASR
+877 GEAVKAPVEVQATK
-891 NSNTA
+891 NSSTA
-896 PVVKVELPQNSGET
+896 PVVKVELPRNSGET
-910 KVEIPVSNAT
+910 KVEIPVSNVK

-926 LVHPDGTEEILKDSI
+926 LVHPDGTEEIVKNSV
-941 PTEDG
+941 PTENG
-946 IRLTVDGGA
+946 IQLTVDGNA

-963 KDFADTRD
+963 KDFIDTRD

-989 MNETTYAPNNST
+989 MNDSTYAPNAST

-1012 QNDADLTGGNTWY
+1012 QNDADLTGGNTWF
-1025 ENAQNWAKEKGISDG
+1025 ENAQNWAKDKGISDG
-1040 ANPNADINR
+1040 ANPNAAINR
-1049 AQMVTMLWRAVGQPA
+1049 AQMVTMLWRAEGQPA

-1074 SADSYYAQAVAWAI
+1074 SADSYYAQAVAWAV

-1097 NGKFDPNAT
+1097 GGRFDPNAT

>member
-1 MMRKRIAAWALTACM
+1 MRKRIAAWALTACM

-32 PSATETVLPAQVTA
+32 QTATE
-46 AAEENT
+46 T

-67 KMGNDKDNLVLLLL
+67 KMGNDRENLVLLLL
-81 GDGYTQDQQQFLQ
+81 GDGYTQDQQQRFLQ
-94 EAREQLGRLM
+94 EAQEQLGRLM
-104 GLEPY
+104 ALEPY

-124 SNEAGLSSE
+124 SNQAGLSSE
-133 NNKLDTYFGLTTLYG
+133 NNKLDTYFGLTTWYET
-148 MKSIGFRN
+148 KTIVFRN
-156 DVGGAAKVEA
+156 DVGGAAKVDA

-185 HMFVNTDANV
+185 HIFVNTDANV

-201 YSFSSGRAEGYAM
+201 YSFSKGGAEDYAM
-214 AHELSHSVGK
+214 AHELSHNVGK

-229 GYATDFPNVS
+229 GRDMTSPNVS
-239 GTDNIKWKEMMG
+239 AESDIKWKKMMG
-251 YRSIIAETGN
+251 YRSIIAQEGN
-261 ASGVLIPTKFKCNMY
+261 ASGVLIPTARKCNMY

-290 VRRMFATGKIQ
+290 VRRMFAMGKIQ

-308 ADPEVTTD
+308 ADPEVTTE

-353 DREWTVKLVLG
+353 DRERTVKLVLG
-364 VVKADGSPRQPLKEQ
+364 VVKADGEPREPLKEK
-379 TFTVPALTDR
+379 TFTVPALTNR
-389 DSMEDACVYP
+389 DSMEDACIYP
-399 SLIFDPIWGMDF
+399 TLTYGTIWGMDF

-417 VGEVRDAESGELLAT
+417 VGEVRDAENGEVLAT
-432 CREPEYGAYQVDYL
+432 CQEPEYDAYQVDYL
-446 LENGQPIPNTFTTEL
+446 LENGQPIPNTFPTKL
-461 LLPKGCGD
+461 LLPKGCTTQ
-469 PFISQ
+469 FIEAQ
-474 WLPQR
+474 LPQR

-499 RQTAQTVPPEKPKL
+499 RQTAQTVPPEKPEL
-513 KGTVTIE
+513 KGAVTIA

-562 KTYTPTAEDIG
+562 KTYTLTAEDIG
-573 KKISVKTFVE
+573 KKISVKTFAE

-634 DAEIKTDT
+634 GAEIKTDT

-649 IISTADFTG
+649 IISTADFTS
-658 TTFKLADGLTPADA
+658 TTFKLADGLTSADA

-684 KTHEDTTGTITVTVT
+684 KTHEDTTVTVTVTVT
-699 ADAPVVPK
+699 ADAPVV
-707 PEPKPEPSQPGGS
+707 PKPEPSQPGGS

-727 GGSSS
+727 SGSSS

-740 GGGGGSSSTMP
+740 GGGGSSSSD
-751 TKPETATK
+751 KPSGSTGKTETATK

-835 TTKTITADSS
+835 TTKTITADGS
-845 TGTTVTTTENGE
+845 TGMTITTIENGE
-857 SKTVAE
+857 SKTEAAAKVSA
-863 TTLSNKAIEDAKKN
+863 KAVEDAKKN

-891 NSNTA
+891 NSSTA
-896 PVVKVELPQNSGET
+896 PTVKVELPKGAGET
-910 KVEIPVSNAT
+910 KVEIPVTNVK

-926 LVHPDGTEEILKDSI
+926 LVHADGTEELLKDSI
-941 PTEDG
+941 PTENG
-946 IRLTVDGGA
+946 IQLTVDGGA

-963 KDFADTRD
+963 KDFADTRN

-989 MNETTYAPNNST
+989 MSDTIYAPNNST

-1025 ENAQNWAKEKGISDG
+1025 ESAQNWAKEKGVSDG
-1040 ANPNADINR
+1040 ANPNAAINR

>member
-52 VHALQ
+52 VHAFE

-67 KMGNDKDNLVLLLL
+67 KMGNDRENLVLLLL
-81 GDGYTQDQQQFLQ
+81 GDGYTQDQQQRFLQ
-94 EAREQLGRLM
+94 EAQEQLGRLM
-104 GLEPY
+104 ALEPY

-124 SNEAGLSSE
+124 SNQAGLSSE
-133 NNKLDTYFGLTTLYG
+133 NNKLDTYFGLTTWYET
-148 MKSIGFRN
+148 KTIVFRN
-156 DVGGAAKVEA
+156 DVGGAAKVDA
-166 IRADL
+166 IKADL

-185 HMFVNTDANV
+185 HMFVNTDAAV

-290 VRRMFATGKIQ
+290 VRRMFATERIQ

-308 ADPEVTTD
+308 ADPEVTTE
-316 HKPHVDSA
+316 HKPYVDSA

-353 DREWTVKLVLG
+353 DRERTVKLVLG
-364 VVKADGSPRQPLKEQ
+364 VVKANGEPREPLKEK
-379 TFTVPALTDR
+379 TFTVPALTNK
-389 DSMEDACVYP
+389 DSMEDACIYP
-399 SLIFDPIWGMDF
+399 TLTYGTIWGMDF
-411 KDGDRL
+411 EDGDRL
-417 VGEVRDAESGELLAT
+417 VGEVRDAENGEVLAT
-432 CREPEYGAYQVDYL
+432 CREPEYDAYQVDYL
-446 LENGQPIPNTFTTEL
+446 LEDGQRIPNTSTTQL
-461 LLPKGCGD
+461 LLPKGCTEQ
-469 PFISQ
+469 FISQ
-474 WLPQR
+474 WAPR
-479 VGGHAFVRMEREGLA
+479 TVGGHAFVRMEREGLA

-499 RQTAQTVPPEKPKL
+499 RQTAQTVPPEKPEL
-513 KGTVTIE
+513 KGAVTIE
-520 GKARY
+520 GEARY

-562 KTYTPTAEDIG
+562 KTYTLTAEDIG
-573 KKISVKTFVE
+573 KKISVKTFAE

-625 VFKLPKSVE
+625 VFDLPKSVE
-634 DAEIKTDT
+634 GAEIKDGTPTKADEK
-642 VPAVNSG
+642 N

-684 KTHEDTTGTITVTVT
+684 KTHGDTTGTVTVKIT
-699 ADAPVVPK
+699 AKDAPVV
-707 PEPKPEPSQPGGS
+707 PKPEPSQPGGS
-720 TGGSSGG
+720 TGGSTG
-727 GGSSS
+727 

-740 GGGGGSSSTMP
+740 GGGGDTASA
-751 TKPETATK
+751 KPETATK

-770 PDGTKVQTETK
+770 PDGTKVETATKPDGSVSKTETK
-781 KDGSVTKTE
+781 KDGSSVTE
-790 TKTETKPDGT
+790 TKAA
-800 KVETKNETVTNKD
+800 D
-813 GSKVETR
+813 GSTGT
-820 SEVKTDK
+820 VKTDK
-827 NGVTSGTE
+827 TGQTE
-835 TTKTITADSS
+835 AKTA
-845 TGTTVTTTENGE
+845 
-857 SKTVAE
+857 
-863 TTLSNKAIEDAKKN
+863 LSNKAVEDAKKN
-877 GEAVKAPVEVKASR
+877 GEAVKAPVEVQATK
-891 NSNTA
+891 NSSTA
-896 PVVKVELPQNSGET
+896 PVVKVELPRNSGET
-910 KVEIPVSNAT
+910 KVEIPVSNVK

-926 LVHPDGTEEILKDSI
+926 LVHPDGTEEILKNSV

-946 IRLTVDGGA
+946 IQLTVNGGA

-1025 ENAQNWAKEKGISDG
+1025 ENAQNWAKAKGISDG

-1049 AQMVTMLWRAVGQPA
+1049 AQMVTMLWRAMGQPA
-1064 AGGAASFTDV
+1064 MGGTANFTDV
-1074 SADSYYAQAVAWAI
+1074 PADSYYVQAVAWAI

-1097 NGKFDPNAT
+1097 GGRFDPTAT
-1106 CTRAQIAAFLA
+1106 CTRAQIAAFLMRLYA
-1117 RSMK
+1117 EK

>member
-32 PSATETVLPAQVTA
+32 QTATETV
-46 AAEENT
+46 
-52 VHALQ
+52 HALE

-67 KMGNDKDNLVLLLL
+67 KMGNDRENLVLLLL
-81 GDGYTQDQQQFLQ
+81 GDGYTQDQQQQFLQ
-94 EAREQLGRLM
+94 EAREQLRRLM
-104 GLEPY
+104 ALEPY

-133 NNKLDTYFGLTTLYG
+133 NNKLDTYFGLTTWYET
-148 MKSIGFRN
+148 KTIVFRN
-156 DVGGAAKVEA
+156 DVGGAAKVDA
-166 IRADL
+166 IKADL

-185 HMFVNTDANV
+185 HMFVNTDTSV

-201 YSFSSGRAEGYAM
+201 YSFSKGGAEDYAM

-239 GTDNIKWKEMMG
+239 TGSDIKWKEMMG
-251 YRSIIAETGN
+251 YRSIIAQAGN
-261 ASGVLIPTKFKCNMY
+261 ASGVLIPTAHKCNMY

-290 VRRMFATGKIQ
+290 VRRMFAMGKIQ

-308 ADPEVTTD
+308 ADPEVTTAHND
-316 HKPHVDSA
+316 TVDSE

-353 DREWTVKLVLG
+353 DRERTVKLVLG
-364 VVKADGSPRQPLKEQ
+364 VVKANGEPRQPLKEQ
-379 TFTVPALTDR
+379 TFTGPALASM
-389 DSMEDACVYP
+389 DSMEDACIYP
-399 SLIFDPIWGMDF
+399 TLTFDPIWGMDF

-417 VGEVRDAESGELLAT
+417 VGEVRDAENGEVLAT
-432 CREPEYGAYQVDYL
+432 CREPEYDAYQVDYL
-446 LENGQPIPNTFTTEL
+446 LEDGQRIPNTFPTKL

-474 WLPQR
+474 WAPR
-479 VGGHAFVRMEREGLA
+479 TVGGHAFVRMEREGLA

-499 RQTAQTVPPEKPKL
+499 RQTAQTVPPEKPEL
-513 KGTVTIE
+513 KGAVTIE

-562 KTYTPTAEDIG
+562 KTYTLTAEDIG
-573 KKISVKTFVE
+573 KKISVKTFAE

-634 DAEIKTDT
+634 GAEIKTDT

-672 GKTASWTVTITS
+672 GKTASWKVIITS
-684 KTHEDTTGTITVTVT
+684 TTHGDTTGTITVKIT
-699 ADAPVVPK
+699 AKDAPVVPK

-720 TGGSSGG
+720 TGGNTGGSSGG

-740 GGGGGSSSTMP
+740 GGGGDTASA
-751 TKPETATK
+751 KPETATK

-770 PDGTKVQTETK
+770 PDGTKVETATKPDGTTVKTETK
-781 KDGSVTKTE
+781 KDGGTVTE
-790 TKTETKPDGT
+790 TKAA
-800 KVETKNETVTNKD
+800 D
-813 GSKVETR
+813 GSTGT
-820 SEVKTDK
+820 VKTDK
-827 NGVTSGTE
+827 NGQ
-835 TTKTITADSS
+835 TT
-845 TGTTVTTTENGE
+845 
-857 SKTVAE
+857 AE
-863 TTLSNKAIEDAKKN
+863 TKVSEKAVEDAKKN
-877 GEAVKAPVEVKASR
+877 GEAVKAPVEVEATR
-891 NSNTA
+891 DSNTA
-896 PVVKVELPQNSGET
+896 PVVKVELPRSSGDT
-910 KVEIPVSNAT
+910 KVEIPVSNVK

-926 LVHPDGTEEILKDSI
+926 LVHPDGTEEILKNSV

-946 IRLTVDGGA
+946 IRLTVDGNA

-963 KDFADTRD
+963 KDFIDTRD

-981 SARGLVNG
+981 SARGLVSG
-989 MNETTYAPNNST
+989 MNDSTYAPDNAT

-1012 QNDADLTGGNTWY
+1012 QNDADLSGGGSWY
-1025 ENAQNWAKEKGISDG
+1025 EKAQTWAKAKGISDG
-1040 ANPNADINR
+1040 TAPEGTINR
-1049 AQMVTMLWRAVGQPA
+1049 AQMVTMLYRA
-1064 AGGAASFTDV
+1064 AGSPEVEGASAFTDV
-1074 SADSYYAQAVAWAI
+1074 SADSYYAKAAAWAAK
-1088 ENGITTGVG
+1088 NGITAGVG
-1097 NGKFDPNAT
+1097 NGQFEPNGT
-1106 CTRAQIAAFLA
+1106 CTRGQIATFLY
-1117 RSMK
+1117 RYMK

>member
-1 MMRKRIAAWALTACM
+1 MRKRIAAWALTACM

-32 PSATETVLPAQVTA
+32 PSATETV
-46 AAEENT
+46 
-52 VHALQ
+52 HALQ

-67 KMGNDKDNLVLLLL
+67 KMGNDRENLVLLLL
-81 GDGYTQDQQQFLQ
+81 GDGYTQDQQQRFLQ

-104 GLEPY
+104 ALEPY

-133 NNKLDTYFGLTTLYG
+133 NNKLDTYFGLTTWYET
-148 MKSIGFRN
+148 KTIVFRN
-156 DVGGAAKVEA
+156 DVGGAAKVDA
-166 IRADL
+166 IKADL

-185 HMFVNTDANV
+185 HIFVNTDANV

-201 YSFSSGRAEGYAM
+201 YSFSKGGAEDYAM
-214 AHELSHSVGK
+214 AHELSHNVGK

-239 GTDNIKWKEMMG
+239 TGSDIKWKEMMG
-251 YRSIIAETGN
+251 YRSIIAQAGN
-261 ASGVLIPTKFKCNMY
+261 TSGVLIPTAHKCNMY

-330 ENLMEKAK
+330 ENLLDKAHSSQG
-338 DIHDLSLRTVIQNLS
+338 IHDLSLRTVIQNLS
-353 DREWTVKLVLG
+353 DRERTVKLVLG
-364 VVKADGSPRQPLKEQ
+364 VVKADGEPREPLKEEV
-379 TFTVPALTDR
+379 FTVPALTNK
-389 DSMEDACVYP
+389 DSMEDACIYP
-399 SLIFDPIWGMDF
+399 TLTYGTIWGMDF
-411 KDGDRL
+411 EDGDRL
-417 VGEVRDAESGELLAT
+417 VGEVRDAESGEVLAT
-432 CREPEYGAYQVDYL
+432 CQEPEYDTYQVDYL
-446 LENGQPIPNTFTTEL
+446 LEDGQRIPNTFPTKL

-474 WLPQR
+474 WAPR
-479 VGGHAFVRMEREGLA
+479 TVGGHAFVRMEREGLA

-499 RQTAQTVPPEKPKL
+499 RQTVPPEKPEL
-513 KGTVTIE
+513 KGVVTIE

-562 KTYTPTAEDIG
+562 KTYTLTAEDIG
-573 KKISVKTFVE
+573 QKISVKTFAE

-634 DAEIKTDT
+634 GAEIKTDT

-684 KTHEDTTGTITVTVT
+684 KTHGDTTGTVTVTVT
-699 ADAPVVPK
+699 AKNTPVGPK

-740 GGGGGSSSTMP
+740 GGGGSSSSD
-751 TKPETATK
+751 KPSGSTGKTETATK

-770 PDGTKVQTETK
+770 PDGTKVETATK
-781 KDGSVTKTE
+781 PDGSVSKTE

-835 TTKTITADSS
+835 TTKTTTANGS
-845 TGTTVTTTENGE
+845 TGMTVTTIENGE
-857 SKTVAE
+857 SKTEAAVKV
-863 TTLSNKAIEDAKKN
+863 SGKAVEDAKKN
-877 GEAVKAPVEVKASR
+877 GEAVKAPVEVEASR

-896 PVVKVELPQNSGET
+896 PTVKVELPKGTGET
-910 KVEIPVSNAT
+910 KVEIPVSNVK

-926 LVHPDGTEEILKDSI
+926 LVHPDGTEELLKDSI
-941 PTEDG
+941 PTENG
-946 IRLTVDGGA
+946 IQLTVNDGA

-963 KDFADTRD
+963 KDFIDTQD

-989 MNETTYAPNNST
+989 MNDSIYAPNNST

-1012 QNDADLTGGNTWY
+1012 QNDANLNGGNTWF
-1025 ENAQNWAKEKGISDG
+1025 ENAQNWAKAKGISDG
-1040 ANPNADINR
+1040 ANPNAAINR
-1049 AQMVTMLWRAVGQPA
+1049 AQMVTMLWRAEGQPA

-1074 SADSYYAQAVAWAI
+1074 SADSYYAQAVAWAV

-1097 NGKFDPNAT
+1097 GGRFDPTAT

>member
-32 PSATETVLPAQVTA
+32 PSATETV
-46 AAEENT
+46 
-52 VHALQ
+52 HALQ

-67 KMGNDKDNLVLLLL
+67 KMGNDRENLVLLLL
-81 GDGYTQDQQQFLQ
+81 GDGYTQDQQQRFLQ

-104 GLEPY
+104 ALEPY

-133 NNKLDTYFGLTTLYG
+133 NTKLDTYFGLTTLYG

-156 DVGGAAKVEA
+156 DVGGAAKVDA

-171 ERLCLDEGATVDNI
+171 ERLCLDEGAAVDNI
-185 HMFVNTDANV
+185 HMFVNTDTSV
-195 GSASGI
+195 GSAHGI
-201 YSFSSGRAEGYAM
+201 YSFSKGGAEDYAM

-239 GTDNIKWKEMMG
+239 TESDIKWKKMMG
-251 YRSIIAETGN
+251 YRSIIAQPGN
-261 ASGVLIPTKFKCNMY
+261 ASGVLIPTAFKCNMY

-308 ADPEVTTD
+308 ADPEVTTA
-316 HKPHVDSA
+316 HKDTVDSA

-353 DREWTVKLVLG
+353 GRERTVKLVLG
-364 VVKADGSPRQPLKEQ
+364 VVKADGESRQPLKEQ
-379 TFTVPALTDR
+379 TFTVPALTNK

-399 SLIFDPIWGMDF
+399 TLTYDTIWGGGF
-411 KDGDRL
+411 EEGDRL
-417 VGEVRDAESGELLAT
+417 VGEVRDAESGEVLAT
-432 CREPEYGAYQVDYL
+432 CQEPEYDAYQVDYL
-446 LENGQPIPNTFTTEL
+446 LEDGQSIPNTFTTNL
-461 LLPKGCGD
+461 LLPKGCTEQ
-469 PFISQ
+469 FISQ
-474 WLPQR
+474 RAPR
-479 VGGHAFVRMEREGLA
+479 TVGGHAFVRMEREGLA

-499 RQTAQTVPPEKPKL
+499 RQTAQTVPPEKPEL
-513 KGTVTIE
+513 KGAVTIL
-520 GKARY
+520 GTPKY
-525 GETLTVDVSKVEPAG
+525 GQTLTVDVSKVEPAG

-546 WYRGNDE
+546 WYRGNDKIE
-553 YDQIKGATA
+553 GAT
-562 KTYTPTAEDIG
+562 KETYTPTAEDIG
-573 KKISVKTFVE
+573 KKISVKTFAE

-601 ALKNVKYDV
+601 APKNVKYDV

-634 DAEIKTDT
+634 GAEIKTDT

-649 IISTADFTG
+649 IISDDGFTG

-684 KTHEDTTGTITVTVT
+684 KTHEDITATVTVTVT
-699 ADAPVVPK
+699 AKNTPVG
-707 PEPKPEPSQPGGS
+707 PKPEPSQPGGS
-720 TGGSSGG
+720 TGGSTG
-727 GGSSS
+727 

-740 GGGGGSSSTMP
+740 SDKPSGSTGKTETA
-751 TKPETATK
+751 TKPDGTKVETATK

-790 TKTETKPDGT
+790 TK
-800 KVETKNETVTNKD
+800 KD
-813 GSKVETR
+813 GSSVTEAKAADGSTGT
-820 SEVKTDK
+820 VKTDK
-827 NGVTSGTE
+827 HGQ
-835 TTKTITADSS
+835 TT
-845 TGTTVTTTENGE
+845 
-857 SKTVAE
+857 AE

-877 GEAVKAPVEVKASR
+877 GEAVKAPVEVEASR

-896 PVVKVELPQNSGET
+896 PTVKVELPQNSGET
-910 KVEIPVSNAT
+910 KVEIPVSNVK

-926 LVHPDGTEEILKDSI
+926 LVHPDGTEEIVKNSI
-941 PTEDG
+941 STEDG
-946 IRLTVDGGA
+946 IRLTINGGA

-963 KDFADTRD
+963 KDFADTRN

-989 MNETTYAPNNST
+989 MNDSTYAPNNST

-1012 QNDADLTGGNTWY
+1012 QNDADLTGGNTWF
-1025 ENAQNWAKEKGISDG
+1025 ENAQNWAKTKGISDG
-1040 ANPNADINR
+1040 ANPNGTINR
-1049 AQMVTMLWRAVGQPA
+1049 AQMVTMLWRAMGQPV
-1064 AGGAASFTDV
+1064 AGGAVNFTDV
-1074 SADSYYAQAVAWAI
+1074 PTDSYYAQAVAWAV